1 MTAPVFGYTPLTRPL
16 ALTTGADFFLNL
28 VLQGTA
34 EWPEGTQLTIEVA
47 DQVWNATIADN
58 VARWRIESDHCDLI
72 PDKAPYV
79 MKVSYPNTSQAPE
92 RDDLVWFYGKVKRT
106 RLT

>member
-1 MTAPVFGYTPLTRPL
+1 MTAPAFGYTPLTRPL

-28 VLQGTA
+28 ILQGTT
-34 EWPEGTQLTIEVA
+34 EWPQGTQLTIEIA
-47 DQVWNATIADN
+47 DQIWPAN
-58 VARWRIESDHCDLI
+58 VSGNSARWRIESADCDPI

-79 MKVSYPNTSQAPE
+79 MKISYPTDGPD

-106 RLT
+106 RLQ